1 MPSQSG
7 LNNNS
12 IIYRLFRKNRLTAIF
27 SCIYAKKAVPLC
39 CKKTCTMQPKSKQ
52 KLKLGITIAVGIL
65 YLIVPTDLLPDTM
78 PLVGW
83 IDDIIAIL
91 LVIANAVRVINK
103 LKNKN

>member
-1 MPSQSG
+1 
-7 LNNNS
+7 
-12 IIYRLFRKNRLTAIF
+12 
-27 SCIYAKKAVPLC
+27 
-39 CKKTCTMQPKSKQ
+39 MQPKTKQ
-52 KLKLGITIAVGIL
+52 KLKLGITIVVGIL

-91 LVIANAVRVINK
+91 LVIANAVRVTNK

>member
-1 MPSQSG
+1 
-7 LNNNS
+7 
-12 IIYRLFRKNRLTAIF
+12 
-27 SCIYAKKAVPLC
+27 
-39 CKKTCTMQPKSKQ
+39 MQPKTKQ

-91 LVIANAVRVINK
+91 LVIANAVRVNNK
-103 LKNKN
+103 LKNKS

>member
-1 MPSQSG
+1 
-7 LNNNS
+7 
-12 IIYRLFRKNRLTAIF
+12 
-27 SCIYAKKAVPLC
+27 
-39 CKKTCTMQPKSKQ
+39 MQPETKQ

-65 YLIVPTDLLPDTM
+65 YLIVPTDLLPDAM

-91 LVIANAVRVINK
+91 LVIANAVRVTNK

>member
-1 MPSQSG
+1 
-7 LNNNS
+7 
-12 IIYRLFRKNRLTAIF
+12 
-27 SCIYAKKAVPLC
+27 
-39 CKKTCTMQPKSKQ
+39 MQPKTKQ
-52 KLKLGITIAVGIL
+52 KLKLGITITVGIL

-91 LVIANAVRVINK
+91 LVIANAVRVTNK

>member
-1 MPSQSG
+1 MQS
-7 LNNNS
+7 
-12 IIYRLFRKNRLTAIF
+12 
-27 SCIYAKKAVPLC
+27 
-39 CKKTCTMQPKSKQ
+39 KSKQ

-91 LVIANAVRVINK
+91 LVIANAVRVTNK

>member
-1 MPSQSG
+1 
-7 LNNNS
+7 
-12 IIYRLFRKNRLTAIF
+12 
-27 SCIYAKKAVPLC
+27 
-39 CKKTCTMQPKSKQ
+39 MQPKSKQ
-52 KLKLGITIAVGIL
+52 KLKLGITIVVGIL

-91 LVIANAVRVINK
+91 LVIANAVRVTNK

>member
-1 MPSQSG
+1 
-7 LNNNS
+7 
-12 IIYRLFRKNRLTAIF
+12 
-27 SCIYAKKAVPLC
+27 
-39 CKKTCTMQPKSKQ
+39 MQPKTKQ

-83 IDDIIAIL
+83 TDDIIAIL
-91 LVIANAVRVINK
+91 LVIANAVRVTNR

>member
-1 MPSQSG
+1 
-7 LNNNS
+7 
-12 IIYRLFRKNRLTAIF
+12 
-27 SCIYAKKAVPLC
+27 
-39 CKKTCTMQPKSKQ
+39 MQPKSKQ
-52 KLKLGITIAVGIL
+52 KLKLGITITVGIL

-91 LVIANAVRVINK
+91 LVIANAVRVTNK

>member
-1 MPSQSG
+1 
-7 LNNNS
+7 
-12 IIYRLFRKNRLTAIF
+12 
-27 SCIYAKKAVPLC
+27 
-39 CKKTCTMQPKSKQ
+39 MQPKSKQ

-65 YLIVPTDLLPDTM
+65 YLIVPTDLLPDTT

-91 LVIANAVRVINK
+91 LVIANAVRVTNK

>member
-1 MPSQSG
+1 
-7 LNNNS
+7 
-12 IIYRLFRKNRLTAIF
+12 
-27 SCIYAKKAVPLC
+27 
-39 CKKTCTMQPKSKQ
+39 MQPKTKQ

-91 LVIANAVRVINK
+91 LVIANAVRVTNK
-103 LKNKN
+103 LKKKELNTPL